1 MITSTERIAGITLHN
16 NEDKSDSFIGIVKW
30 HGFLGEFAAVMI
42 VKHHGMS
49 FLPGFKH
56 SQHVFGSP
64 KITDQ
69 PLAEG
74 ETLDRIA
81 PLPVRHSIRANR
93 PIHEGLYRLLVSCN
107 SARRVGGTDSV
118 PRLGRSLLYGAS

>member
-30 HGFLGEFAAVMI
+30 HGLLGECAAVMI

-49 FLPGFKH
+49 FLPGCKH
-56 SQHVFGSP
+56 SQHVFGSR

-69 PLAEG
+69 PLADG
-74 ETLDRIA
+74 ETLERIA
-81 PLPVRHSIRANR
+81 PPPARHRMRAKR
-93 PIHEGLYRLLVSCN
+93 PSHEG
-107 SARRVGGTDSV
+107 
-118 PRLGRSLLYGAS
+118 